1 MLMGNDIKETFKV
14 RLNVEGVNTS
24 LMMVLILMGIGKMTQ
39 QMVKGKKFILIKV
52 ILLVVGKMI
61 NRMERVFFV
70 KMEDIYYKIGK
81 WEVL

>member
-14 RLNVEGVNTS
+14 RLNVGEANIS
-24 LMMVLILMGIGKMTQ
+24 LMMVLILMDIGKMTQ
-39 QMVKGKKFILIKV
+39 PMVKGKKFILIKV

-70 KMEDIYYKIGK
+70 KMEDICYKIGK